1 MTIKSIF
8 PFAKRPFF
16 SNNPRQDL
24 PEGFQSVMRYAMVV
38 VLVGTVLAAAPSLT
52 MAQETARTIM
62 EKVDAR
68 DDGDNMTAD
77 VDMVLIDK
85 NNHERRREMKIF
97 TKDKG
102 VDTLKLQFFLSPA
115 DVKDTGFLT
124 VDYYAGEKDD
134 DQWLYLPDLHKT
146 KRIATSDKSS
156 AFMGSDFSYA
166 DMTDRVLDE
175 WTYTLLKEGAI
186 NGDKIWLIQALPV
199 SEVVENRYGYKKS
212 ILFVR
217 QDIFLVARAIH
228 ILNEGKKIKYME
240 SKKIEQIDG
249 IWVATERWMKTT
261 VSKRTTH
268 RTILKWENIKFNTP
282 LDEGYFSIRQLEKGL

>member
-1 MTIKSIF
+1 MALALIVSIITVV
-8 PFAKRPFF
+8 PP
-16 SNNPRQDL
+16 S
-24 PEGFQSVMRYAMVV
+24 AMA
-38 VLVGTVLAAAPSLT
+38 GD
-52 MAQETARTIM
+52 TARSIM

-77 VDMVLIDK
+77 VEMILIDK

-102 VDTLKLQFFLSPA
+102 VDTLKIQFFLAPA

-175 WTYTLLKEGAI
+175 WTYKLLKEDKI
-186 NGDKIWLIQALPV
+186 NGDKVWLIQSLPASKAV
-199 SEVVENRYGYKKS
+199 KDRYGYKKS

-228 ILNEGKKIKYME
+228 LLNEGKKIKYME
-240 SKKIEQIDG
+240 SKKIEHIDG

-261 VSKRTTH
+261 VNKRTTH
-268 RTILKWENIKFNTP
+268 RTVLNWGNVKFNTP
-282 LDEGYFSIRQLEKGL
+282 LEESYFSIRQLEKGFSR